1 MDAPMPPA
9 EGTAPPPPAE
19 ASGPSKP
26 ISVALLVGF
35 GLSLEKGGN
44 PWGFGFGLRG
54 GYNIDKIYLGARFV
68 YYLGESQS
76 VSVPGVG
83 AASTTINIW
92 ELGVEGG
99 YDVAASDKFVVRP
112 LLGLGLASIGVSSSG
127 SFGAGGSA
135 STSKFFLAPGV
146 AGLYDVTDNIFL
158 GLDARFI
165 IITSSPV
172 TKGLTFLANGGMR
185 F

>member
-1 MDAPMPPA
+1 MDATMPPPA
-9 EGTAPPPPAE
+9 ENTAPPPSAD
-19 ASGPSKP
+19 ASGPAKP
-26 ISVALLVGF
+26 ISVSLLLGY
-35 GLSLEKGGN
+35 GISLEKGGN

-68 YYLGESQS
+68 YYLGESQT
-76 VSVPGVG
+76 VTIPGFG
-83 AASTTINIW
+83 TASSTVNIW
-92 ELGVEGG
+92 ELGIEGG

-112 LLGLGLASIGVSSSG
+112 LLGLGLASIGVSSSSLGG
-127 SFGAGGSA
+127 SGSA

-146 AGLYDVTDNIFL
+146 AALYDVTDNIFL